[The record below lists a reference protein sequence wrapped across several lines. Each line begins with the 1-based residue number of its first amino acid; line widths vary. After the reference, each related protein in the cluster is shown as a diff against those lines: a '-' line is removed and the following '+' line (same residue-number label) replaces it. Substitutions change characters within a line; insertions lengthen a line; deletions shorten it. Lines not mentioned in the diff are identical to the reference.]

1 MSRLYLVRHGH
12 ARWEPD
18 EARPLSSQGRL
29 DAERVADLLDASDPS
44 GIYSS
49 PARRA
54 LETVEPLADRKGLP
68 VVPLSDL
75 RERELPEQAPQEFE
89 SAVRASWQQPD
100 VGVGGGEPNVVAQ
113 ARGLRVLRHMR
124 SRHPEETIV
133 AATHGNLLALLL
145 NGLDST
151 FGFEFWKGMT
161 FPDIYQLRFEDGALG
176 DVRRLW
182 REAGD
187 VTPSG
192 RSFSE

>member
-1 MSRLYLVRHGH
+1 M
-12 ARWEPD
+12 
-18 EARPLSSQGRL
+18 
-29 DAERVADLLDASDPS
+29 
-44 GIYSS
+44 
-49 PARRA
+49 
-54 LETVEPLADRKGLP
+54 
-68 VVPLSDL
+68 VPLSDL

-100 VGVGGGEPNVVAQ
+100 VGVGGGEPNVAAQ
-113 ARGLRVLRHMR
+113 ARGLRVLRHML

-182 REAGD
+182 REANA
-187 VTPSG
+187 
-192 RSFSE
+192 EWAALL